1 MCYSNI
7 REKNVQVAGYQ
18 EKSKNLYKEKI
29 GDYNQNSVCGLFKK
43 EGVIVRSVVVRCS
56 HNNKRKG

>member
-1 MCYSNI
+1 MRC
-7 REKNVQVAGYQ
+7 VAWDQ
-18 EKSKNLYKEKI
+18 EKSKNLYKEEI
-29 GDYNQNSVCGLFKK
+29 GNYNQNSVCGLFKK